1 MNISVIVVFLMWIA
15 QLDRLPTCMRLVAW
29 GMNIPKSC
37 CLCNV
42 HDETRDHLLLNC
54 PYSLSMAQSRLGM
67 TSMVFASWAALI
79 SWVKGSSNRSPTLL
93 RKLVA
98 HAIIYGIWKQR
109 NNLLHNQQVIPSSM
123 VFREVDRLVRN
134 SITAR
139 RNRRKFASLMQL
151 WLQWGF
157 LFFSFVFYATLFF
170 ISFLAR

>member
-1 MNISVIVVFLMWIA
+1 M
-15 QLDRLPTCMRLVAW
+15 D
-29 GMNIPKSC
+29 
-37 CLCNV
+37 
-42 HDETRDHLLLNC
+42 LLLNC
-54 PYSLSMAQSRLGM
+54 PYSLSIWQMAQSRLGM

-134 SITAR
+134 SITAW

-151 WLQWGF
+151 WLQ
-157 LFFSFVFYATLFF
+157 
-170 ISFLAR
+170 